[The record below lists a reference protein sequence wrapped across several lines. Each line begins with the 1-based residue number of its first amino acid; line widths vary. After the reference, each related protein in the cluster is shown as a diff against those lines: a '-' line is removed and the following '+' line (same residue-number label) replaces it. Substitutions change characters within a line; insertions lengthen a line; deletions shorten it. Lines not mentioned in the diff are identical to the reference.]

1 MKSVHAYIIGDAK
14 MQNAEKM
21 KITDVTKNFSK
32 EIIEEKTKG
41 DLKESYNTKGKA
53 MDPEKD
59 VWVIVQMKS
68 DSLLDVMS
76 KRKSSSSIKDF
87 ALSSEGKSLS
97 KQMIN
102 KQNDVKSA
110 IEKKG
115 IKASF
120 KQNYTALLN
129 GFAAK
134 VKYKDIESI
143 KGISGVSKVILS
155 TTYYTN
161 STEKNNEKNNENTV
175 LTKAVEENSKT
186 TADPKK
192 DNNKSD
198 FKGSGM
204 KVAVIDTGLDYKFE
218 IFSI

>member
-1 MKSVHAYIIGDAK
+1 MKSVHAYTIGDAK

-32 EIIEEKTKG
+32 EILEEKTKG

-53 MDPEKD
+53 MDPERE
-59 VWVIVQMKS
+59 VWVVVQMKS
-68 DSLLDVMS
+68 DSP
-76 KRKSSSSIKDF
+76 
-87 ALSSEGKSLS
+87 
-97 KQMIN
+97 
-102 KQNDVKSA
+102 
-110 IEKKG
+110 
-115 IKASF
+115 
-120 KQNYTALLN
+120 
-129 GFAAK
+129 
-134 VKYKDIESI
+134 
-143 KGISGVSKVILS
+143 
-155 TTYYTN
+155 TYFTN
-161 STEKNNEKNNENTV
+161 STEKNNENTV

-186 TADPKK
+186 TADSKK

>member
-1 MKSVHAYIIGDAK
+1 MQSVHAYIIGDAK

-32 EIIEEKTKG
+32 EILEEKTKG

-53 MDPEKD
+53 MDPERE
-59 VWVIVQMKS
+59 VWVVVQMKS
-68 DSLLDVMS
+68 DSP
-76 KRKSSSSIKDF
+76 
-87 ALSSEGKSLS
+87 
-97 KQMIN
+97 
-102 KQNDVKSA
+102 
-110 IEKKG
+110 
-115 IKASF
+115 
-120 KQNYTALLN
+120 
-129 GFAAK
+129 
-134 VKYKDIESI
+134 
-143 KGISGVSKVILS
+143 
-155 TTYYTN
+155 TYFTN

-192 DNNKSD
+192 DSNKSD